1 MRGSC
6 RAQPS
11 AEAKQTDLQKR
22 SLHPAT
28 QPGLTRLP
36 GAAGRGLD
44 ADCSDSQGEGQ
55 AASYHQGCYTQ
66 EAATRGG
73 QDVSV
78 ARADR
83 RSDIDMLAAGDM
95 GSTTGADKQKSDG

>member
-1 MRGSC
+1 MLRIDVRVAVGMQT
-6 RAQPS
+6 AS
-11 AEAKQTDLQKR
+11 AWPVREA
-22 SLHPAT
+22 
-28 QPGLTRLP
+28 

-55 AASYHQGCYTQ
+55 AASHHQGCYTQ